1 MTIDTS
7 RCPPHP
13 LSLQLLAL
21 KGDGV
26 ARRCEIHHADSPQY
40 RIIRRADSDVDPFSD
55 VVARLTSQGA
65 MAGARANL
73 KIPIAHRSS

>member
-1 MTIDTS
+1 MNIDTS
-7 RCPPHP
+7 RCLP
-13 LSLQLLAL
+13 LPSSLQLLAL
-21 KGDGV
+21 NGDGV
-26 ARRCEIHHADSPQY
+26 ALRSKIHSADSPQD
-40 RIIRRADSDVDPFSD
+40 RIIRRADGDVGRFSD